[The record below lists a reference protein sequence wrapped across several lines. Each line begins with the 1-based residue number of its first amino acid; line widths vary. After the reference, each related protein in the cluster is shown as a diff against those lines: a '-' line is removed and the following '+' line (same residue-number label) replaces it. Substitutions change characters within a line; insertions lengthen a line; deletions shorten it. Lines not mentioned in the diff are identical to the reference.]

1 MKILRVADK
10 SLADMCDEMLTS
22 IIMEERES
30 DSNINE
36 NFVVNDWY
44 STTLED
50 EQRITY
56 AAIDGEEAIR
66 FIHGFA
72 KDE

>member
-30 DSNINE
+30 D
-36 NFVVNDWY
+36 FVVNDWY

-66 FIHGFA
+66 FIHGFV
-72 KDE
+72 KDELKG